1 MAPHIHQFDSLIVGA
16 GVTGLWLLD
25 ELVNAGYQALL
36 IESTAIGHGQTVCAQ
51 GIIHGGLKYTL
62 KGMMT
67 GAADAIRD
75 MPDIWRDCAN
85 HKRKPDLS
93 NMRIRSEF
101 CYLWRTNKISS
112 KLGMAGAKVGLRVT
126 PSVIEKKN
134 IPPILSQC
142 PGQVFKL
149 DEQVIDPLSMLKAL
163 ADQHPTRILK
173 TNLDHAQWNLSQGRL
188 EQLTTAEG
196 LTLKPDNLI
205 LTAGLGNASLRQLA
219 GIKEQNMQIRPLH
232 MVMVKGDL
240 PHING
245 HCIDGGATRMTI
257 SSDLDASGTVV
268 WQLGGQIAE
277 NGVNM
282 DRDTLITAAVEEL
295 KQVIPGIDLTG
306 LQWGTYRIDRAEAQT
321 SGNNRPDDVQI
332 SDNHNI
338 YTVWPTKMALA
349 PRVAQQMLKRL
360 NPPANYPTPQ
370 LETPSVQI
378 APPPWEWEDVWKND

>member
-1 MAPHIHQFDSLIVGA
+1 MNPQAHQFDILIVGA

-36 IESTAIGHGQTVCAQ
+36 IESTAIGQGQTVCAQ

-62 KGMMT
+62 KGIMT

-93 NMRIRSEF
+93 KMRIRSEF

-126 PSVIEKKN
+126 PTVIDKKN
-134 IPPILSQC
+134 IPPILNQC
-142 PGQVFKL
+142 PGQIFKL
-149 DEQVIDPLSMLKAL
+149 DEQVIDPVSMLKTL

-173 TNLDHAQWNLSQGRL
+173 TNLDNAQWNLSQGRL

-257 SSDLDASGTVV
+257 TSDLDNSGTVV

-321 SGNNRPDDVQI
+321 SGNNRPDNVQI
-332 SDNHNI
+332 FDNHNI
-338 YTVWPTKMALA
+338 FTVWPTKMALA
-349 PRVAQQMLKRL
+349 PRVAQQMLTRL
-360 NPPANYPTPQ
+360 NPPANHPTPQ
-370 LETPSVQI
+370 LDTAPVQV